1 MRTKLGLTFV
11 NLIDPGSKIIRRYG
25 ILNEEKGE
33 IPHPATVVVDRQGIV
48 RFFEVDE
55 DYTKR
60 PSNERILAAL
70 RPPRPDAGGAGT
82 LIVLNKS
89 DATATLIDLGTGDL
103 VATLPTGPGPHEVAV
118 SPDGRT
124 AVATNYGGQIAGS
137 SLTVIDVP
145 SAQVTSTID
154 LGEYRRPHGI
164 VYLRDGVHVIVTA
177 EENQSLL
184 TVHVPSGRVAN
195 AVRTGQEVSHMVVV
209 TPDGAR
215 AFVPNIGSG
224 SVSVIDL
231 KAGQLM
237 RNIETGAGAE
247 GIAITPDGR
256 EVWVTNRSADT
267 ITVIDAATL
276 EIVQEI
282 GSKSFPIRAKATPD
296 GRHVLVSNA
305 RTGDLAVFDADTK
318 REVRRISMELSAES
332 TKGRLFGNLFGR
344 SPVPI
349 GILVHPDGKRAY
361 VANTNAD
368 RVSIVDLESWMT
380 IGVLEPGKEPD
391 GLGYSRLS
399 VRGAEVSSSV
409 SGRP

>member
-1 MRTKLGLTFV
+1 MRAKLGLTLV

-25 ILNEEKGE
+25 ILNEGQGA
-33 IPHPATVVVDRQGIV
+33 IPHPATVVVDREGIV
-48 RFFEVDE
+48 RFFEMDE

-70 RPPRPDAGGAGT
+70 RPLRAAGGGAGT

-89 DATATLIDLGTGDL
+89 DATAALIDLDSGDL
-103 VATLPTGPGPHEVAV
+103 VATLPTGSGPHEVAV

-124 AVATNYGGQIAGS
+124 AVATNYGGEVAGS
-137 SLTVIDVP
+137 TLTVIDVP
-145 SAQVTSTID
+145 SARVTGTID
-154 LGEYRRPHGI
+154 LGDYRRPHGI
-164 VYLRDGVHVIVTA
+164 VYLRDGVHVVVTA
-177 EENQSLL
+177 EDNQSLL

-195 AVRTGQEVSHMVVV
+195 AVRTGQEISHMVVV

-231 KAGQLM
+231 KAGQLI

-247 GIAITPDGR
+247 GIAITPEGR

-267 ITVIDAATL
+267 VTVIDAATL
-276 EIVQEI
+276 EIVQELS
-282 GSKSFPIRAKATPD
+282 SKSFPIRAKATPD

-305 RTGDLAVFDADTK
+305 RTGDVAVFDADTK
-318 REVRRISMELSAES
+318 REVRRVSMDLSAEN
-332 TKGRLFGNLFGR
+332 TKGRLFGNLFGQ

-349 GILVHPDGKRAY
+349 GILIRPDGKRAY
-361 VANTNAD
+361 IANTNAD
-368 RVSIVDLESWMT
+368 RVSIVDLETWTT
-380 IGVLEPGKEPD
+380 IGVFEPGKQPD

>member
-1 MRTKLGLTFV
+1 MGLTLV
-11 NLIDPGSKIIRRYG
+11 NLIDPGSKIISRYG
-25 ILNEEKGE
+25 ILNEKEGE
-33 IPHPATVVVDRQGIV
+33 IPHPATVVVDREGIV
-48 RFFEVDE
+48 RFFEMDE

-60 PSNERILAAL
+60 PPNEKILAAL
-70 RPPRPDAGGAGT
+70 KPERAATGGAGT

-89 DATATLIDLGTGDL
+89 DATAVLIDLESGDL
-103 VATLPTGPGPHEVAV
+103 VATLPTGSGPHEVAV

-124 AVATNYGGQIAGS
+124 AVATNYGGEVAGS

-145 SAQVTSTID
+145 SARVEKTID
-154 LGEYRRPHGI
+154 LGDYRRPHGI
-164 VYLRDGVHVIVTA
+164 VYLGDGVHVVVTA
-177 EENQSLL
+177 EDNQSLL

-195 AVRTGQEVSHMVVV
+195 AVRTGQETSHMVVV

-231 KAGQLM
+231 KAGQLI
-237 RNIETGAGAE
+237 RNIATGAGAE
-247 GIAITPDGR
+247 GIAITPDGG

-267 ITVIDAATL
+267 VTVIDAATL
-276 EIVQEI
+276 EIISEL
-282 GSKSFPIRAKATPD
+282 GSKSFPIRAKSTPD

-305 RTGDLAVFDADTK
+305 QTGDVAVFDAATK
-318 REVRRISMELSAES
+318 KEVRRVTMEFSAKS
-332 TKGRLFGNLFGR
+332 TEGRLFGSVFGQ

-349 GILVHPDGKRAY
+349 GILVRPDGKRAY
-361 VANTNAD
+361 IANTNAD
-368 RVSIVDLESWMT
+368 RVSIVDLENWTT
-380 IGVLEPGKEPD
+380 IGILEPGKQPD

-399 VRGAEVSSSV
+399 VRSAEVSSSV